1 MKKLISLFTLLFA
14 LLPLHAQRLQTFRI
28 ATDLILTVAPNE
40 RLYQSYLGDKLLPV
54 RAQGLDPARQY
65 KVEEINLMPGAKSS
79 LPGNGETFSGDYL
92 MKVGLSPF
100 TTVQTNSRVV
110 ELTAQ

>member
-79 LPGNGETFSGDYL
+79 LPGNGKTFSGDYL